1 LPLNLAED
9 ETFSIHFSLK
19 TETEDVTPTGIMLN
33 IVPLDEENRLSDTSV
48 PRVSGVV
55 ITACSFE
62 GL

>member
-1 LPLNLAED
+1 MNGD
-9 ETFSIHFSLK
+9 ERFYIRFSLK

-33 IVPLDEENRLSDTSV
+33 IVPLDALERISNTLI

-55 ITACSFE
+55 ITACIIE